1 MNNRWS
7 LNNNGKNMEKLK
19 QGFMLCPLLYAIS
32 SASIGHAAEMAVDCK
47 LEGGTVIQLTAEDC
61 HKAKAEMEQ
70 AERKHCESDRDCHPS
85 PRAKAEQA
93 EAQRKRYQEL
103 ARAEQQKQEAAKAGG
118 DDLVMVHIPG
128 KNYEMG
134 KYEVTQ
140 REWEAVMGNNPSKFG
155 DCGDNCPVERVSW
168 DDIQIFLEKL
178 NARTGKQY
186 RLPTEEEW
194 EYACHGGSQT
204 KYCGGNDI
212 EAVGWHAGNS
222 SGRTHPAGQKQANG
236 YGLYDMT
243 GNAWEWVSDCWSK
256 NCAHRV
262 FRGGAWSIPGNMLDT
277 DRYGNKPAMRGEEIG
292 FRIARTLP

>member
-1 MNNRWS
+1 MDSKHQLLAVLLLALVSSHLQAQERS
-7 LNNNGKNMEKLK
+7 PAPLQLAVAPRVLPASKPAAQAGVLRRLAPGAE
-19 QGFMLCPLLYAIS
+19 FRDCTDCPEMVLVPPGDLATGLPDS
-32 SASIGHAAEMAVDCK
+32 EAAP
-47 LEGGTVIQLTAEDC
+47 
-61 HKAKAEMEQ
+61 
-70 AERKHCESDRDCHPS
+70 SDRDGSAP
-85 PRAKAEQA
+85 A
-93 EAQRKRYQEL
+93 
-103 ARAEQQKQEAAKAGG
+103 AAKSNVFA
-118 DDLVMVHIPG
+118 L
-128 KNYEMG
+128 G